1 MNGYIGDIRLGDT
14 IDVKFTTVNTS
25 GVPTTLAGSP
35 VISAYPGN
43 STTEVTA
50 GITLTVDF
58 DSRTG
63 MHNVRVVASNGNG
76 YAAGNYYLVITTGTV
91 SGSSVVGYVI
101 GSFSIESRSAV
112 MPTTAARTLDVSAG
126 GEAGVDW
133 ANVGSPTTTLGLSGT
148 TVKTATDVETDT
160 QDIQARLPA
169 ALVSGRIDSSVGAY
183 QTGLT
188 PLQPT
193 TAGRTLDVSTTGEAG
208 VDWANVG
215 SPSTSVNLAATTT
228 NVVNTATAV
237 TTVNGLAANV
247 ITATS
252 IATGAFTATKF
263 ASGAFDAVWTVTVRT
278 LSAFAFS
285 VDLSAGA
292 VQAIWDALTSAL
304 TTVGS
309 IGKLLVDRIDAAI
322 TSRLAPTVAARTLDV
337 TATGA
342 AGIDW
347 ANVENPTTT
356 INFSGT
362 TIKTATDV
370 EADTQDIQS
379 RLPAALV
386 SGRIDASVGAYQ
398 TGLVPLQ
405 PTTAGRTLDVTAT
418 GEAGIDWSNIGAP
431 TTVVDLSGTTI
442 KTATDIATQIAAL
455 NNLSPTQVEDAV
467 WDATLADHL
476 DPGSTG
482 EALDTASASGS
493 DPWATALPGAY
504 ASGTAGKI
512 LSEVNDQTSQLAFTT
527 PNQVDAR
534 VLTNSDKT
542 GYTTTT
548 ADKKSAADE
557 FLDRDLAGAGSGS
570 SRNVRNA
577 LRPLR
582 NKVATTE
589 VTPTTGTVDVY
600 EEDDSSIAWSADL
613 TKSPGDPI
621 TSVDP
626 TQRRANQIL
635 DH

>member
-101 GSFSIESRSAV
+101 GAFSIESRSAV
-112 MPTTAARTLDVSAG
+112 MPTTAARTLDISAG

-577 LRPLR
+577 LRVLR

-600 EEDDSSIAWSADL
+600 EEDDSAIAWSADL

-626 TQRRANQIL
+626 T
-635 DH
+635 